1 MPRLARHSRAGS
13 DGTPK
18 SPTASLQLQ
27 LFLSCSCSCCSLLP
41 CWTNH
46 QLHCNHSGQSCP
58 SIFNLR
64 VVRAPFTYLTMAFA
78 VVARELSCFAHRL
91 LVAPITFLS
100 SLVSHDLSHPRPFIG
115 PASLSSRARLNSM
128 QLSSPCL
135 WPETSTASSNCLRF
149 RLFGS
154 QSLHAADHH
163 PPCATGSFCARL
175 GPAGGP
181 AMGCSRT
188 VFFQVPSEN
197 KVKCVASLNAHLS
210 RTPAASQGLA
220 CLVPFRPY
228 TRITLYMPAKPHH
241 IPITHIL
248 YAHSV

>member
-1 MPRLARHSRAGS
+1 MIASPTRTRETTRSSRQQTNLWLVTIPSRPLMPRLARHSRAGS
-13 DGTPK
+13 DGTPQK
-18 SPTASLQLQ
+18 PVTASLQLQ

-100 SLVSHDLSHPRPFIG
+100 SLVSHDLSHPRSFIG

-135 WPETSTASSNCLRF
+135 WPETIN
-149 RLFGS
+149 
-154 QSLHAADHH
+154 SLLKLPEVPAVWQPIA
-163 PPCATGSFCARL
+163 PCR
-175 GPAGGP
+175 
-181 AMGCSRT
+181 
-188 VFFQVPSEN
+188 
-197 KVKCVASLNAHLS
+197 
-210 RTPAASQGLA
+210 
-220 CLVPFRPY
+220 
-228 TRITLYMPAKPHH
+228 
-241 IPITHIL
+241 
-248 YAHSV
+248 